1 VPRMLEEFRYI
12 LSEIKVALDPK
23 WGACVELIDY
33 EHRDY
38 IEDVMIEVFDTEY
51 SFTSHDEITGKYSLY
66 FEKNAS
72 FEQVSKVVEQ
82 INEYHK
88 KYNVEFVL
96 PSGT

>member
-1 VPRMLEEFRYI
+1 
-12 LSEIKVALDPK
+12 
-23 WGACVELIDY
+23 
-33 EHRDY
+33 
-38 IEDVMIEVFDTEY
+38 MIEVFDTEY

-82 INEYHK
+82 INQYHK

>member
-1 VPRMLEEFRYI
+1 MLEEFRYI

-51 SFTSHDEITGKYSLY
+51 SFTSHDETTGKYSLY

-88 KYNVEFVL
+88 KHNVEFVL

>member
-1 VPRMLEEFRYI
+1 MLEEFRYI

-33 EHRDY
+33 EQ
-38 IEDVMIEVFDTEY
+38 I
-51 SFTSHDEITGKYSLY
+51 
-66 FEKNAS
+66 
-72 FEQVSKVVEQ
+72 SKVVEQ

-88 KYNVEFVL
+88 KHNVEFVL